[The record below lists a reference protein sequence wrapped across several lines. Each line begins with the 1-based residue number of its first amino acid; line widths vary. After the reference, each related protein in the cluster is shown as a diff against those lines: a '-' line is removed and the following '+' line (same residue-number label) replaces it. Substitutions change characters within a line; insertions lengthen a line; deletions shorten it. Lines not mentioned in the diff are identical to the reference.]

1 MLSPLPHLMRGTRK
15 YIRYYLSHFSQDSAR
30 EAHENASITEK
41 AKNPLSEEPQKE
53 GQEVSVTIIPEST
66 KQSQM
71 TTKTRANETNVTVMP
86 IKTQVSF
93 LHYNNAV

>member
-15 YIRYYLSHFSQDSAR
+15 YIRYYLSHFSQDSAK

-41 AKNPLSEEPQKE
+41 AKNPQKE

-66 KQSQM
+66 GHSQM
-71 TTKTRANETNVTVMP
+71 TTETRANETNVTVMP

-93 LHYNNAV
+93 LHYNNVV

>member
-15 YIRYYLSHFSQDSAR
+15 YIRYYLSHFSQDSAK

-41 AKNPLSEEPQKE
+41 AKNPQKE

-66 KQSQM
+66 EHSQM
-71 TTKTRANETNVTVMP
+71 TTETRANETNVTVMP

-93 LHYNNAV
+93 LHYNNVV